1 MNSTADAAPDLQT
14 KNARLGFA
22 PRGSTLSF
30 HVQAGSGFAAE
41 AILLLGTQTISTWVS
56 SELVG
61 KVATVDLVSGG
72 QYQLQITCAFT
83 EKTLTNV
90 TIDLEVRA
98 KGATLT
104 SRSKNFI
111 GMAPGSA
118 RAIADVYL
126 P

>member
-1 MNSTADAAPDLQT
+1 MTNSAPDLQT

-22 PRGSTLSF
+22 PRGSSLCF
-30 HVQAGSGFAAE
+30 HVQAGLGFEAE

-61 KVATVDLVSGG
+61 KSATVDLVSAG
-72 QYQLQITCAFT
+72 QYQLQITCTFT
-83 EKTLTNV
+83 EKILTNV
-90 TIDLEVRA
+90 TIDLEIRA

-104 SRSKNFI
+104 SRSKNFT
-111 GMAPGSA
+111 GTAPGRA
-118 RAIADVYL
+118 RAIVDVYL

>member
-1 MNSTADAAPDLQT
+1 MTNSAPDLQT

-22 PRGSTLSF
+22 PRGSSLSF
-30 HVQAGSGFAAE
+30 HVQAGSGFEAQ

-61 KVATVDLVSGG
+61 KVATVDLVSAG
-72 QYQLQITCAFT
+72 QYQLQITCTFK
-83 EKTLTNV
+83 EKEPTNV

-104 SRSKNFI
+104 SRSKSFT

-118 RAIADVYL
+118 RAIVDVYL

>member
-1 MNSTADAAPDLQT
+1 MTNSAPDLQT
-14 KNARLGFA
+14 RNARLGFA
-22 PRGSTLSF
+22 PRGSSLIF
-30 HVQAGSGFAAE
+30 HVQAGLGFEAE

-61 KVATVDLVSGG
+61 KVVTVDLVSAGL
-72 QYQLQITCAFT
+72 YQLQITCTFT
-83 EKTLTNV
+83 EKAPTNI

-104 SRSKNFI
+104 SRSKSFI

>member
-1 MNSTADAAPDLQT
+1 MTNAAPDLQT

-22 PRGSTLSF
+22 PRGSSLTF
-30 HVQAGSGFAAE
+30 HVQAGLGFEAE

-61 KVATVDLVSGG
+61 KVVTVDLVSAGL
-72 QYQLQITCAFT
+72 YQLQVTCTFT
-83 EKTLTNV
+83 GKSISNI

-104 SRSKNFI
+104 SRSKSFA
-111 GMAPGSA
+111 GMAPASA
-118 RAIADVYL
+118 RAIADVFL